1 MTSSV
6 ITIGSTTVI
15 HNGSNIRIYKPKLDP
30 SQRDSI
36 ENSFIDTFYNK
47 LTEER
52 GLISLKGDDGYLFT
66 FFLENS
72 KIYFQ
77 INILEKSDL
86 TIYFNDDLDTFPMFK
101 DDYHNAEKYLT
112 KFFYNRRWS
121 SK

>member
-1 MTSSV
+1 MTSNV

-15 HNGSNIRIYKPKLDP
+15 HNGSNMRIYKPKLDP
-30 SQRDSI
+30 SQRDSS

-52 GLISLKGDDGYLFT
+52 CKLTLIGGYLLT
-66 FFLENS
+66 CLLENS

-77 INILEKSDL
+77 MNILEKDEIN
-86 TIYFNDDLDTFPMFK
+86 IYFNDEVEVETYLFSDEDN
-101 DDYHNAEKYLT
+101 NAEKYLT
-112 KFFYNRRWS
+112 KFFYNKRWS

>member
-1 MTSSV
+1 MTSNV

-15 HNGSNIRIYKPKLDP
+15 HNGSNMRIYKPKLDP

-52 GLISLKGDDGYLFT
+52 GLIALKGDGYLLT

-77 INILEKSDL
+77 INILDKSDL
-86 TIYFNDDLDTFPMFK
+86 IIYFNDDLDTFPMFK
-101 DDYHNAEKYLT
+101 DDGNYAEKYLT
-112 KFFYNRRWS
+112 KFFYNHLWS

>member
-1 MTSSV
+1 MTSNI

-15 HNGSNIRIYKPKLDP
+15 HNGSNMRIYKPKLDP

-36 ENSFIDTFYNK
+36 ENSFIDTVYNK
-47 LTEER
+47 LTEEK
-52 GLISLKGDDGYLFT
+52 GQISLTGEGYLFT

-77 INILEKSDL
+77 INILDKSEL
-86 TIYFNDDLDTFPMFK
+86 IIYFNDDLDTFPMFK